1 MDPSLSAVSG
11 ATASAVALSSLE
23 VGQRASLRRSH
34 VAPEDARLLDAL
46 GLETGAEFRLC
57 QKGGPWI
64 VQVGATRIG
73 LAPEIACRLMVE
85 PAA

>member
-1 MDPSLSAVSG
+1 MDPSSSADSG
-11 ATASAVALSSLE
+11 PSTVALSSLE
-23 VGQRASLRRSH
+23 VGQRASLRGSR
-34 VAPEDARLLDAL
+34 VAPEDARLLSAL

-57 QKGGPWI
+57 KKGGPWI

-73 LAPEIACRLMVE
+73 LAPEIARRLMVQ